1 MIKVE
6 DGDDTGCFIEI
17 FGNAEVIAQQFVF
30 LTEYLNEN
38 HPAIFERATRF
49 LEERNKK

>member
-6 DGDDTGCFIEI
+6 EDDETGCYIEI
-17 FGNAEVIAQQFVF
+17 FGNAEVIAQQFVC
-30 LTEYLNEN
+30 LSEYLNEN
-38 HPAIFERATRF
+38 HPAIFERATRY